1 MAETKEQKKKRLEEE
16 LAELTE
22 QKEELNEE
30 GKNLAKNAKEKED
43 AGEATTADKQEANR
57 LQSAVAADAASVQT
71 LIELSEA
78 LLKKLGATDEEVKT
92 IKSKAKAR
100 NRY

>member
-1 MAETKEQKKKRLEEE
+1 MPESKEAKKKRLAEE
-16 LAELTE
+16 LAELE
-22 QKEELNEE
+22 GEKEELKEE
-30 GKNLAKNAKEKED
+30 ESEKKEEAKGASGEEKKEL
-43 AGEATTADKQEANR
+43 NR
-57 LQSAVAADAASVQT
+57 QASAVAADAASVQT
-71 LIELSEA
+71 LIDLSEA

>member
-1 MAETKEQKKKRLEEE
+1 MPETKEQKKKRLEEE

-22 QKEELNEE
+22 KEQDLKDEEKETKKEAKETSDPEEKKELNRQ
-30 GKNLAKNAKEKED
+30 A
-43 AGEATTADKQEANR
+43 
-57 LQSAVAADAASVQT
+57 SAVAADAGSVHT

-92 IKSKAKAR
+92 IKAKAKAR
-100 NRY
+100 NRW